1 MLKIYFN
8 EVNDLI
14 YTDVIVVGGGPT
26 GVMAANILGR
36 YGLKTIVFDKLKDI
50 YPLPRAAVIDD
61 DIARIIQFAGLE
73 EDILKLSTVS
83 KGYKFLNQQNSPM
96 FGFKRNASHTSN
108 GYPTSL
114 VIRQPLIEEVL
125 RSGLKK
131 HENILF
137 YSNHEV
143 LDVEERNDLVTVK
156 VKDLAAK
163 EEKSFQAKYVIA
175 ADGARSKVRECI
187 GIEREDMNFNHPW
200 LIVDIKAP
208 KELDL
213 PTINQQYC
221 HPSRAATCI
230 YLGNDM
236 YRWEIALHEHE
247 TQSTYKTDESIKELL
262 SNWMSTEDITVDRKI
277 IYVFRS
283 LLAKQGRKGRI
294 FLAGDSA
301 HQMPPFLGQGL
312 SSGIRDA
319 VNICWKIAHILKYDV
334 NESILDSYEKERMP
348 HVEKIMRHAVLLGEI
363 IQTNNQEIAD
373 FRDRLFNYLNSIPN
387 VREALSNLVK
397 AASPIGI
404 GFHHPTIKS
413 DETTLFPQTTVTLA
427 DGTQAKS
434 DNVIGGRFALIVSAN
449 VSENKIEELK
459 QKLAALHLTDFFV
472 CLQVVTQQP
481 VKAEEVLEEI
491 PHFSEWFDKN
501 SVDAAIVRPDRYV
514 YAKGAA
520 EVAGDLLEDLA
531 KSFGIKVM
539 S

>member
-1 MLKIYFN
+1 MMYA
-8 EVNDLI
+8 
-14 YTDVIVVGGGPT
+14 DVIIAGGGPT
-26 GVMAANILGR
+26 GVMAANILGK

-50 YPLPRAAVIDD
+50 YPNPRAAVIDD

-73 EDILKLSTVS
+73 EEILKLSTVS
-83 KGYKFLNQQNSPM
+83 KGYKFLNQQRTPM
-96 FGFKRNASHTSN
+96 FGFKRVEGNTSN
-108 GYPTSL
+108 GYPTTL

-125 RSGLKK
+125 RSGLKQN
-131 HENILF
+131 ENVTMF
-137 YSNHEV
+137 SNHEV
-143 LDVEERNDLVTVK
+143 LDVEEHNDLVTVK

-163 EEKSFQAKYVIA
+163 EEKTFQAKYVIA
-175 ADGARSKVRECI
+175 ADGARSKIRECL

-208 KELDL
+208 KELNL
-213 PTINQQYC
+213 PNINQQFC

-236 YRWEIALHEHE
+236 YRWEIALHEYE

-262 SNWMSTEDITVDRKI
+262 SNWMNTEDITVDRKI

-312 SSGIRDA
+312 SSGIRD
-319 VNICWKIAHILKYDV
+319 VMNICWKIAHILKYDFS
-334 NESILDSYEKERMP
+334 ESILDSYEEERLP

-387 VREALSNLVK
+387 VKEALNNLAK

-434 DNVIGGRFALIVSAN
+434 DNVIGNRFAMVVSAN
-449 VSENKIEELK
+449 VSENKLDALK
-459 QKLAALHLTDFFV
+459 QKLAALHLTDFIE

-481 VKAEEVLEEI
+481 VKAGQILEGT
-491 PHFSEWFDKN
+491 PHFSEWFEKN
-501 SVDAAIVRPDRYV
+501 DVDVAIVRPDRYV
-514 YAKGAA
+514 YAKGEA
-520 EVAGDLLEDLA
+520 EIAGDILEDLA
-531 KSFGIKVM
+531 KSLGIKVL